1 MRLMDGIDTVEPAKL
16 SIHTRPLRLFRELI
30 ASIIARRRSELPSP
44 ACGAGT
50 ASGAVILKG
59 SFENRVGQDAQAAPP
74 RSLAALIAWMLFVAG
89 GGSRSRVSTA

>member
-1 MRLMDGIDTVEPAKL
+1 MPRGFSFAE
-16 SIHTRPLRLFRELI
+16 TREATAYSQFLRSNTQLVYPTEDF
-30 ASIIARRRSELPSP
+30 
-44 ACGAGT
+44 
-50 ASGAVILKG
+50 G

>member
-1 MRLMDGIDTVEPAKL
+1 MLVLA
-16 SIHTRPLRLFRELI
+16 I
-30 ASIIARRRSELPSP
+30 ASAPCSIVLSDIFVPIGRGFQEYQ
-44 ACGAGT
+44 
-50 ASGAVILKG
+50 G